1 MTYRVR
7 RKLISTTFKI
17 NSTLCKLFIEPWGI
31 SQKNFWVWNVGFV
44 IGKSNRQLNDW
55 YTERRNK
62 RARSITEKVTGKEGV
77 TTITQGWKRV
87 LKYRWLIPPGDTICL
102 DCTSGDPDKQF
113 RAWSFLKRHHHDWD
127 VDEVKKE
134 FYWTRPPYP
143 RDPVWDTSIIIPRI
157 PKDPLGS
164 ISDQDYF
171 DCFDALPKDQHK
183 AISRNQNN
191 RE

>member
-62 RARSITEKVTGKEGV
+62 RARSITEKVTG
-77 TTITQGWKRV
+77 
-87 LKYRWLIPPGDTICL
+87 
-102 DCTSGDPDKQF
+102 
-113 RAWSFLKRHHHDWD
+113 
-127 VDEVKKE
+127 
-134 FYWTRPPYP
+134 
-143 RDPVWDTSIIIPRI
+143 
-157 PKDPLGS
+157 
-164 ISDQDYF
+164 
-171 DCFDALPKDQHK
+171 
-183 AISRNQNN
+183 
-191 RE
+191 